1 MNQKSILDNLRGD
14 LGAFGGQDRKKR
26 ERERERERDA
36 NREEHHSLTG
46 DRTELDQNGYKK
58 KQRGQD
64 RKAF

>member
-1 MNQKSILDNLRGD
+1 MAAKIE
-14 LGAFGGQDRKKR
+14 K
-26 ERERERERDA
+26 RERERERDA

-46 DRTELDQNGYKK
+46 DGTELDQNGYKK

>member
-1 MNQKSILDNLRGD
+1 METKNQSWTITRETWELLAAKNE
-14 LGAFGGQDRKKR
+14 KR
-26 ERERERERDA
+26 EKERQRERDA